1 MSGTG
6 VSGLVQLAAHCE
18 VEQGMLV
25 LQIGRSSENA
35 NDCSAE
41 IAGEFLLYT
50 LSLGGRRNLLECYS
64 NG

>member
-18 VEQGMLV
+18 VKQGMLV
-25 LQIGRSSENA
+25 LQIGRSSENVD
-35 NDCSAE
+35 DCSAE

-50 LSLGGRRNLLECYS
+50 LSLGGRRNLLECYA